1 MPQSGAWISRS
12 GFMSPQFHI
21 QVVGSLSGTGWKA
34 RSAAHST
41 VQSCKQ
47 VCKTGQTEIKAS
59 RTCVL
64 AVLLSGIPA
73 QHVRCQDLEAEVRR
87 HKQEEEKR
95 KAEVLARF
103 KVPVA
108 SNLPVR
114 VLHRCSW
121 SGPVRCHL
129 AFPGAGH
136 GVLLCDVDAP
146 FHCSRSEPQ
155 FSVEGS
161 VGKLLLFVACACRNN
176 FTVSGRSRVKCK

>member
-1 MPQSGAWISRS
+1 MRAISSGRDVWTHNVLVMCQ
-12 GFMSPQFHI
+12 G
-21 QVVGSLSGTGWKA
+21 K
-34 RSAAHST
+34 RSAALGCQCHKVGLGSAGLVSCLHNST
-41 VQSCKQ
+41 FRSSAVCQALDGKLAAQPTAQSRAANKSARLDKLRLRPVVRACW
-47 VCKTGQTEIKAS
+47 
-59 RTCVL
+59 L
-64 AVLLSGIPA
+64 LLSGIPA

-136 GVLLCDVDAP
+136 G
-146 FHCSRSEPQ
+146 
-155 FSVEGS
+155 GS
-161 VGKLLLFVACACRNN
+161 AL
-176 FTVSGRSRVKCK
+176 